1 MADFTQVNNTWQV
14 IKREGNHLTA
24 ATIVDEE
31 RSYTHKLS
39 TTNTAEECD
48 QEIEIRALIGLFSL
62 T

>member
-1 MADFTQVNNTWQV
+1 MADFTQVNNTSQV

-24 ATIVDEE
+24 ATIVNDEC
-31 RSYTHKLS
+31 SYAHKLS

-48 QEIEIRALIGLFSL
+48 QEIETRAIGVFSL